1 MYKFIEF
8 SFKYETGTENLK
20 DRLIAELSAIDFDT
34 FWETKE
40 GLKAYVREENIDLS
54 NGTFDFIKTDIFNK
68 ISYEYQH
75 VKDKNWNK
83 EWEQNFKPI
92 LINNE
97 VYIRAPFHHIN
108 PAILHEIIIEPK
120 MSFGTGHHLST
131 VLVLESMLLIDF
143 NDKTTLDMGCGTGI
157 LSILAS
163 KKGSSEI
170 TGIDN
175 NEWAFENA
183 KENIKLNNAK
193 NVTILHGDVELIKSQ
208 TYDIILANINK
219 NVLMNDIPSYADSLN
234 PNGILI
240 MSGILNTDF
249 KTIDKEAKKNNLRL
263 IEYKEKENWT
273 CVTYKK

>member
-1 MYKFIEF
+1 MNKYIEF
-8 SFKYETGTENLK
+8 SFKYKTGTENLK
-20 DRLIAELSAIDFDT
+20 DRLIAELSSINFDT

-54 NGTFDFIKTDIFNK
+54 NGAFDFIKTDIFNK
-68 ISYEYQH
+68 IRYEYQP
-75 VKDKNWNK
+75 VKDINWNE
-83 EWEQNFKPI
+83 EWEQNFNPV
-92 LINNE
+92 LVNNE
-97 VYIRAPFHHIN
+97 VYIRAPFHYAN
-108 PAILHEIIIEPK
+108 PSILHEIIIEPK

-163 KKGSSEI
+163 KKCSTKI

-183 KENIKLNNAK
+183 KENIQLNNAK
-193 NVTILHGDVELIKSQ
+193 NVTILHGDVKLIKSQ
-208 TYDIILANINK
+208 SYDIILANINK
-219 NVLMNDIPSYADSLN
+219 NVLLNDLPRYADSLN

-249 KTIDKEAKKNNLRL
+249 KTIDTEAEKNNLRL